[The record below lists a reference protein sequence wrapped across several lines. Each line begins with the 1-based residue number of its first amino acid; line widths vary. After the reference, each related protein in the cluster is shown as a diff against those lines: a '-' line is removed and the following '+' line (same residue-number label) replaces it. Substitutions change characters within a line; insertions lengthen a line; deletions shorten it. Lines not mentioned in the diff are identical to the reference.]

1 MKRVIA
7 LFSAAVL
14 LVSLSACGSEETED
28 TGINVYYVSS
38 EGDGLVY
45 ENIEE
50 SSEYSEELI
59 QTLIEKIQ
67 NPDIDEEDGGESVL
81 KNGITISSYE
91 YDSDSEQINIDLSGD
106 YGSLANSDKLLL
118 TAGLTLTFEQI
129 DNVSNVYITIQGET
143 LLDSNGDE
151 IGSLND
157 EDFVIHSGNE
167 INIYT
172 STTMTL
178 YFLDS
183 SGDELVPESR
193 TVYYNSNVQLEQVVL
208 EELIKGPQ
216 EFSNQASLSSTLDF
230 LSVTTQ
236 EGICYVNFDD
246 NAVQTMTG
254 YDCELALESIVESID
269 AVCGIN
275 QVQFSV
281 NGDMTVEFADG
292 TTIDHIY
299 TAE

>member
-14 LVSLSACGSEETED
+14 ILSASGCASEQTED
-28 TGINVYYVSS
+28 TGINVYYINST
-38 EGDGLVY
+38 GDGLIY
-45 ENIEE
+45 ENIDI
-50 SSEYSEELI
+50 SSDYSDETVG
-59 QTLIEKIQ
+59 TLIDKIQ
-67 NPDIDEEDGGESVL
+67 NPDIDEETGGESVL
-81 KNGITISSYE
+81 KNGITIASYD
-91 YDSDSEQINIDLSGD
+91 YDRAAEQINIDLSGD

-129 DNVSNVYITIQGET
+129 ENVSNVYITIQGET
-143 LLDSNGDE
+143 LLDSNGEE

-172 STTMTL
+172 SATMTL
-178 YFLDS
+178 YFLDA
-183 SGDELVPESR
+183 SGEELVSESR

-216 EFSNQASLSSTLDF
+216 ELSDQAALASTLDF

-236 EGICYVNFDD
+236 EDICYVNFDE
-246 NAVQTMTG
+246 NAVQTMSG
-254 YDCELALESIVESID
+254 YDCELALESIVESL
-269 AVCGIN
+269 ASVCGISK
-275 QVQFSV
+275 VQFSV
-281 NGDMTVEFADG
+281 NGDMTVEFSDG